1 MASRMLPSVP
11 SSMLRYLKN
20 GTFYHF
26 FRRAPTAPELHFPCK
41 RWDPGEDAPSGS
53 EALALE
59 SPGLK
64 GLWLLRSCID
74 ATQVARIKGLLA
86 TIHGRQTF
94 QWYNYELGRRMMPIH
109 AVPPLDE
116 HAVQRILLG
125 LDVFGAPGSQGADPL
140 EGWPQLS
147 SLLAEGLEGARELQE
162 LQELPLRAIPEFAG
176 EPCLFG
182 QAQFLECGAEVTPH
196 RDALPFGG
204 NMIATFVLEGSSEV
218 RVGPLR
224 FRVDTGDMYAIAHS
238 ARYEVEHEVMA
249 APHDRLS
256 VTFRY
261 GLGFP
266 EALPALPGDELRQQA
281 GADRGGPSSIWEA

>member
-94 QWYNYELGRRMMPIH
+94 QWYNYELLGF
-109 AVPPLDE
+109 

-125 LDVFGAPGSQGADPL
+125 LDVFGAPG
-140 EGWPQLS
+140 
-147 SLLAEGLEGARELQE
+147 LAS
-162 LQELPLRAIPEFAG
+162 
-176 EPCLFG
+176 
-182 QAQFLECGAEVTPH
+182 AQQ
-196 RDALPFGG
+196 DALPFGG